1 MDRLLAMQVFSAV
14 VEAGAFA
21 RAADRLTLSTSAV
34 SRHVADLERHLGARL
49 LQRSTRRLSL
59 TETGAAYYE
68 RCRQILAD
76 VDEAESLA
84 ADAEARPHG
93 LLRVSLPHSFGLA
106 YVAPLLPDFCARYPE
121 LELEVGFSD
130 RVVDLVAEG
139 IDLALRIGLD
149 LRTTLVARRLAT
161 IRIVP
166 CAAPDYL
173 ARRGSPAT
181 PADLKQHDCLT
192 YAYAAFG
199 DVWKFERDGTEHA
212 VTVKGRI
219 RADSG
224 EMLRLMT
231 LAGHGISL
239 QPTFLMGEDLRA
251 GRLLRLLPDYDVIER
266 HLYAVYLGGARR
278 SARVRAFVSFFATA
292 FGGAAPP
299 WDQGIG

>member
-1 MDRLLAMQVFSAV
+1 MDRLLAMQVYCAV
-14 VEAGAFA
+14 VDAGAFA
-21 RAADRLTLSTSAV
+21 RAAERLNLSTSAV
-34 SRHVADLERHLGARL
+34 SRHVAELERHLGARL

-84 ADAEARPHG
+84 GAAEARPHG

-106 YVAPLLPDFCARYPE
+106 YVAPLLPEFCARYPE

-139 IDLALRIGLD
+139 VDLALRIGID

-166 CAAPDYL
+166 CAAPGYL
-173 ARRGSPAT
+173 ARRGTPAT
-181 PADLKQHDCLT
+181 PEELKAHDCLT

-199 DVWKFERDGTEHA
+199 DVWKFQRDGLEHA
-212 VTVKGRI
+212 VAVKGSF

-224 EMLRLMT
+224 EMLRTMT
-231 LAGHGISL
+231 LAGRGVSL
-239 QPTFLMGEDLRA
+239 QPTFIMGEDLRA
-251 GRLLRLLPDYDVIER
+251 GRLARLLPDYRVPDR

-278 SARVRAFVSFFATA
+278 SARVRAFVSHFETA
-292 FGGAAPP
+292 FGGDPPP
-299 WDQGIG
+299 WDRGLA